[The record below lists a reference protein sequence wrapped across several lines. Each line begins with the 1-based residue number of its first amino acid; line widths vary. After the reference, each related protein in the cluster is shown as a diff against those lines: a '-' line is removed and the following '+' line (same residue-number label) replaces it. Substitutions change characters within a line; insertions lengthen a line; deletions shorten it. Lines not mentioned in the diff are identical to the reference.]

1 MRWILV
7 WCTTGCNGAVSM
19 KFFRLSKFFLG
30 SRAVPKIGSIQFL
43 GTLTG
48 RGVSRVNYEVP
59 RLSKLHEDA
68 RRCSKDFQQV
78 WYELEM
84 FKVCRDD
91 MPCEVKK
98 NPLGV
103 FWQRN
108 EWMNEWIL
116 ALFLSVLLHIT
127 LKFSF
132 TTLLSRSLKTFPR
145 IASRRT
151 LLPDQGTVKLLTTLG
166 PVT

>member
-1 MRWILV
+1 M
-7 WCTTGCNGAVSM
+7 
-19 KFFRLSKFFLG
+19 
-30 SRAVPKIGSIQFL
+30 

-91 MPCEVKK
+91 MPCDLCCVPPAVHSTNIFGLSKIVK
-98 NPLGV
+98 NLV
-103 FWQRN
+103 
-108 EWMNEWIL
+108 E
-116 ALFLSVLLHIT
+116 
-127 LKFSF
+127 
-132 TTLLSRSLKTFPR
+132 
-145 IASRRT
+145 AS
-151 LLPDQGTVKLLTTLG
+151 QAS
-166 PVT
+166 

>member
-1 MRWILV
+1 MTYKHSHIYLPSLLQHNTYTYALLHVVRGTVVHNLK
-7 WCTTGCNGAVSM
+7 NLNSSFYYEA
-19 KFFRLSKFFLG
+19 SK
-30 SRAVPKIGSIQFL
+30 VDQFL

-91 MPCEVKK
+91 MPCEVD
-98 NPLGV
+98 
-103 FWQRN
+103 WY
-108 EWMNEWIL
+108 
-116 ALFLSVLLHIT
+116 HI
-127 LKFSF
+127 SC
-132 TTLLSRSLKTFPR
+132 
-145 IASRRT
+145 
-151 LLPDQGTVKLLTTLG
+151 
-166 PVT
+166 